1 VYVRVEGMEEEE
13 EHKRRKW
20 VTKWEKEAMM
30 RLSDS
35 VMKIC
40 TYMSP
45 CVCSGV
51 ACERTDSFA

>member
-1 VYVRVEGMEEEE
+1 MYVRVEGMEEEE
-13 EHKRRKW
+13 EQKRRKW

-35 VMKIC
+35 VRKIC

-45 CVCSGV
+45 SVCSEV